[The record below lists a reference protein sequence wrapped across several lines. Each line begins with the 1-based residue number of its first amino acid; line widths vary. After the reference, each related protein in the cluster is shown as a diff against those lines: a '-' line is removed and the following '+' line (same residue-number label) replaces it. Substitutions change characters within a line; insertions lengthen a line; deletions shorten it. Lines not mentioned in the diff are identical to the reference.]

1 MKHISRVIIDEESDE
16 VSSRTASPIRIK
28 AEPSLFL
35 EEEDKTNEAI
45 GTFENL
51 ERNIY
56 LYKSIGKCSEQQDT
70 MTCDC
75 REDWDSESNLACG
88 LDSDCINRLTNI
100 ECVNGHCSCGSDCQ
114 NQRFQKKEYSKISVF
129 YTGAKGYGVRAE
141 SFIPADTFIYEYIG
155 EIIDDKEFRTR
166 RAQYDSEGIKHFY
179 FMMLQSGEFIDAT
192 KKGSLARFCNHS
204 CNPNGYVD
212 KWVVGK
218 RFKMGIFAKRD
229 IIKGEEITFDYN
241 VDRYGSNAQKCYCGE
256 PNCIGFMGGKT
267 QTESARLLPHAL
279 NEALGVKSSQEKQ
292 WLKEY
297 KKLNKLP
304 TPADSSD
311 NADEL
316 NNINNNNDLKK
327 SKVNF
332 EFVKSLNVKPLSP
345 SDVSKVIGYLLQP
358 DLDFIVISKL
368 IGRISLTDD
377 EDVLI
382 RASRLHGIEAM
393 SSALQ
398 SILSHAIANN
408 GQLEDEEVE
417 TVNSILR
424 ILLNWPQLK
433 ARNTIQNCKIDQ
445 ILEQLSKSINNE
457 KSSRMIEKLTSYW
470 NSLKV
475 VYRIPKRGET
485 NSASGSTNN
494 NDQNSISLDER
505 RNRDKARNIPS
516 SQSNG
521 NTNNKINKMNT
532 YNSQNT
538 FNNNGS
544 NGINKNSNIYDDNTN
559 NNNNNNNNNNVNGDS
574 MIFNGQNTVIPT
586 RPLAKPWSHINAD
599 LLPANRKFE
608 GIPLPSGWEWAK
620 DPKSKKPYFFNREK
634 GQTQWKRPEWPELPS
649 GPKFVN
655 NAPANNNNVVNIDDE
670 TDKKRMR
677 MELEKD
683 RENQRIRE
691 RESARAL
698 LLRKQEE
705 LDVLKMKNLESII
718 ENATNYAFS
727 EEKENKQLFSSSNGS
742 ATKSSKSSSSRS
754 KKSKPRSTK
763 ETSDIDYLKLWKK
776 LIASIVPN
784 LVKKYEST
792 IGHENLKNCA
802 RDIVHILA
810 EKELKRHGEVMPPK
824 ELDNEKKSKIKH
836 FCKDYMTKFVEKYER
851 KNEKKRASNS
861 VNTSIKKSKI

>member
-1 MKHISRVIIDEESDE
+1 MKHISRVIIDDESDE
-16 VSSRTASPIRIK
+16 VSSRTASPIRVK
-28 AEPSLFL
+28 PEPRLFL

-45 GTFENL
+45 QKFENL

-88 LDSDCINRLTNI
+88 PDSDCINRLTNI

-114 NQRFQKKEYSKISVF
+114 NQRFQKREYSKISVF

-166 RAQYDSEGIKHFY
+166 RAQYDSEGIQHFY

-279 NEALGVKSSQEKQ
+279 NEALGVKSSLEKQ

-304 TPADSSD
+304 TPVDSSD

-332 EFVKSLNVKPLSP
+332 EFVKFLNVKPMSP
-345 SDVSKVIGYLLQP
+345 SAVSKVIGYLLQP

-368 IGRISLTDD
+368 VGRISLTDD

-408 GQLEDEEVE
+408 NQLEDEAVE

-445 ILEQLSKSINNE
+445 ILEQLSKLINNE
-457 KSSRMIEKLTSYW
+457 KSTRMIEKLTSYW

-475 VYRIPKRGET
+475 VYRIPKRGEIT
-485 NSASGSTNN
+485 SASGSTNN

-505 RNRDKARNIPS
+505 RNRDKARPIPY

-521 NTNNKINKMNT
+521 NNNTNNIINKMST
-532 YNSQNT
+532 YNGQNT
-538 FNNNGS
+538 FNFNG
-544 NGINKNSNIYDDNTN
+544 NGINNKSNIYDDNTN
-559 NNNNNNNNNNVNGDS
+559 NNNINGDS
-574 MIFNGQNTVIPT
+574 IPFNGQNIVIPT
-586 RPLAKPWSHINAD
+586 GPLAKPWSHINAD
-599 LLPANRKFE
+599 LLPANRKFDD
-608 GIPLPSGWEWAK
+608 IPLPPGWEWAK

-655 NAPANNNNVVNIDDE
+655 NLPTIDNNVVNVDDE
-670 TDKKRMR
+670 TNKRRMR
-677 MELEKD
+677 MELEKE

-698 LLRKQEE
+698 LLRQQEE
-705 LDVLKMKNLESII
+705 LDVLKRKNLESII
-718 ENATNYAFS
+718 ENATNYTFLG
-727 EEKENKQLFSSSNGS
+727 EKENNKKSFSSSNGLP
-742 ATKSSKSSSSRS
+742 AKSSKSSSSRS
-754 KKSKPRSTK
+754 KKSKSRSEK
-763 ETSDIDYLKLWKK
+763 ETTDIDYLKLWKK

-784 LVKKYEST
+784 LIKKYET
-792 IGHENLKNCA
+792 AVGHENLKNCA

-810 EKELKRHGEVMPPK
+810 DKELKRHGEVIPPK

-836 FCKDYMTKFVEKYER
+836 FCRDYMTKFVEKYER
-851 KNEKKRASNS
+851 KNDKKRGSNS
-861 VNTSIKKSKI
+861 LNTSTKKSKVN